1 MELMEVGGDYR
12 ATSGM
17 AKPPS
22 EAPPRTEVQKPKP
35 KKVQKPKPKKV
46 QKPKPKKEIEKPVA
60 AKKPV
65 KKKEP
70 TEEQKQYATEA
81 LLTAGDGKI
90 RVVLNYPLA
99 VMFCFMAVVIVI
111 CAVLVGWK
119 LGKDRSDETYRE
131 LLEDRPEGIER
142 KMSDSELEE
151 PANELDE

>member
-1 MELMEVGGDYR
+1 V
-12 ATSGM
+12 
-17 AKPPS
+17 
-22 EAPPRTEVQKPKP
+22 
-35 KKVQKPKPKKV
+35 
-46 QKPKPKKEIEKPVA
+46 

-65 KKKEP
+65 KEKKPVEKKEP
-70 TEEQKQYATEA
+70 TEEEKEYMTES

-119 LGKDRSDETYRE
+119 LGQDRSDETYRK

-142 KMSDSELEE
+142 KISDSELEE